1 MTKLLKYLKDYKLET
16 VLGPLFKLLEACFD
30 LTVPI
35 IIALIIDKGIAEND
49 KNFIVSMC
57 LVLAALGLIGF
68 SCALCAQFFAAKA
81 ATGFAAKIRLALFS
95 KIQSFS
101 FSQIDRSG
109 TATLITRMTSD
120 VNQVQSGTNLLLRL
134 FLRSPFIVFGAFVM
148 AFTIDGKLSIIFA
161 LTIALLLVVVFGIM
175 LISMPLHKKVQEKL
189 DKVTLSV
196 KENLSGMRV
205 IRAFCMEGSESAQ
218 FEQRNSQLT
227 SSLQKVG
234 RFSALLNPIT
244 YVIINLA
251 VIALIY
257 SGAVQI
263 NSGRLSQGELVAL
276 YNYMGSIL
284 IELIKLANLIITV
297 TKAFACGARIQK
309 VLDTDTNE
317 EKNDKEVSSEREKYK
332 ISFENVCL
340 SYEDSGELSLENISF
355 SVLPGQT
362 VGIIGATGSG
372 KSSLVNLIPAFYKAS
387 SGTVYVD
394 GADVNSY
401 DKEEL
406 REKIGFV
413 MQSNNLFKGTI
424 RENMKWGNKN
434 ADDALIYSALESAQ
448 AIDFVKEKGLDF
460 VVEQGGKNLSGGQR
474 QRLCIARAL
483 VRQPEIL
490 ILDDSSSAL
499 DFATDAA
506 LRASIK
512 ALPFKVT
519 VFIVSQRPSSL
530 MHADLILVL
539 DDGKITASGDHNTL
553 LVTSEEYR
561 EIYDLQF
568 PDRQKE
574 RQEVK

>member
-1 MTKLLKYLKDYKLET
+1 MTKLLEYLKDYKLET

-101 FSQIDRSG
+101 FSQIDKSG

-205 IRAFCMEGSESAQ
+205 IRAFCMEGSESEQ

-372 KSSLVNLIPAFYKAS
+372 KSSLVNLILAFYKAS

-413 MQSNNLFKGTI
+413 MQSNKLFKGTI
-424 RENMKWGNKN
+424 RENMKWGSKN